1 MKKLSLVLV
10 ALLIFFSIVTPVR
23 AGTIEKKEVDVIAQ
37 YIRETEEFHQVSGKN
52 GEGNLI
58 KKEDVKVSV
67 SDAPKTADNTDIA
80 GPVIALAISAS
91 IAGMVLKFT
100 ENRHLQRR

>member
-1 MKKLSLVLV
+1 MKKLNLVFV
-10 ALLIFFSIVTPVR
+10 ALLIFFSMGTPVL
-23 AGTIEKKEVDVIAQ
+23 AGTTEKKDVDVIAQ
-37 YIRETEEFHQVSGKN
+37 YIRETEEFHQVPGKN

-58 KKEDVKVSV
+58 TKEDIKVSV

-80 GPVIALAISAS
+80 DPIIALAISAS
-91 IAGMVLKFT
+91 IAGMILKFT